1 MMRVLKRDE
10 GVMMFITVGIMLLIA
25 YVITIYAGMTL
36 IVDKS
41 MPVLLRILGAIALP
55 IAVIQGCIVALTM
68 CGIRVWP

>member
-1 MMRVLKRDE
+1 
-10 GVMMFITVGIMLLIA
+10 MFITVGIMLLIA

-41 MPVLLRILGAIALP
+41 MPVLLRILGAIASP

>member
-1 MMRVLKRDE
+1 MS
-10 GVMMFITVGIMLLIA
+10 ITVGILLLIA
-25 YVITIYAGMTL
+25 YVITVYAGMTL

-41 MPVLLRILGAIALP
+41 MPVLLRILGAVALP